1 MGDPA
6 LELAYPSEH
15 VYLTQV
21 PDTMRSLDEVLV
33 RGYVGN
39 AQGDTLSD
47 FDGVVVPTVFDKRA
61 SVTTLDNDFS
71 EGPFTY
77 EVFQNILHKGLASV
91 VDGVF
96 EFRFIVPRDLN
107 YDFGPGRISC
117 YALSETTDAH
127 GYTES
132 FIIGGTSDNP
142 TLDDAGPEV
151 QLYMNDSLFLP
162 GDVVHEDPWLFARIF
177 DDSGIN
183 TSGNGIGHD
192 AKAILDGDA
201 SRPFVLNE
209 YFVSDLDTYQRG
221 SIRFPFQGLS
231 EGEHH
236 LELKV
241 WDVANNS
248 ATAETHFVVASS
260 LDVALE
266 QVLAYP
272 NPALDHV
279 TFRMT
284 GNQACKPA
292 TVTLDVFNVQGSRVH
307 EQTFE
312 GEVLGFRDDVMS
324 WDLKPSSGGSV
335 PPGVYVF
342 RVTWENEFGQ
352 SAQYAD
358 KLVVLRPQ

>member
-1 MGDPA
+1 M
-6 LELAYPSEH
+6 
-15 VYLTQV
+15 
-21 PDTMRSLDEVLV
+21 
-33 RGYVGN
+33 
-39 AQGDTLSD
+39 
-47 FDGVVVPTVFDKRA
+47 
-61 SVTTLDNDFS
+61 
-71 EGPFTY
+71 
-77 EVFQNILHKGLASV
+77 
-91 VDGVF
+91 
-96 EFRFIVPRDLN
+96 
-107 YDFGPGRISC
+107 
-117 YALSETTDAH
+117 
-127 GYTES
+127 
-132 FIIGGTSDNP
+132 
-142 TLDDAGPEV
+142 
-151 QLYMNDSLFLP
+151 
-162 GDVVHEDPWLFARIF
+162 
-177 DDSGIN
+177 
-183 TSGNGIGHD
+183 
-192 AKAILDGDA
+192 
-201 SRPFVLNE
+201 
-209 YFVSDLDTYQRG
+209 
-221 SIRFPFQGLS
+221 
-231 EGEHH
+231 
-236 LELKV
+236 

-272 NPALDHV
+272 NPAVDHV

-307 EQTFE
+307 GQTFE